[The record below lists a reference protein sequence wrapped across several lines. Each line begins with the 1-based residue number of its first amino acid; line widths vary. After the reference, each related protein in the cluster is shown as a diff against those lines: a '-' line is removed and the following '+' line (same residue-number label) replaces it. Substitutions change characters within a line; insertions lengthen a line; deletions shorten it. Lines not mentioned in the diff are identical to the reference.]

1 MLAIGVNYFS
11 GYKRCR
17 KNHQYFHGRIQ
28 LVKCCSPN
36 IANLQSRA
44 TNFLKYVC
52 SRSSLPRKYRTLP
65 VISIG
70 PPIRFAGGWIDIAT
84 NNSAVA
90 ATPRGSQADWRENT
104 LPPPN
109 ICIPKY
115 DQKLCARP
123 VYDKW
128 FDGVVL
134 ILAAG
139 PFKTY
144 GRAQKFL
151 NLFVKYVYC
160 VERSAAIATP
170 PIHHSPG
177 QTLVYECAL
186 HAPIDRRVL
195 ENLRQ
200 AWRKTQSWSFI
211 KPILCNG
218 NNLKAWSKI
227 SHAEYWQILCL
238 LRGMINAMQSRVH
251 PCGADAF
258 GPFCACEDSQVK
270 IPQSDFIQAVRACVD
285 ELNNEDPLVSV
296 LDLEMRGL
304 WSQ

>member
-1 MLAIGVNYFS
+1 
-11 GYKRCR
+11 
-17 KNHQYFHGRIQ
+17 
-28 LVKCCSPN
+28 VKCSNPN
-36 IANLQSRA
+36 IAKLQNRA
-44 TNFLKYVC
+44 ADFVKYAGT
-52 SRSSLPRKYRTLP
+52 RNKLPRKYRTLTI
-65 VISIG
+65 ISIG
-70 PPIRFAGGWIDIAT
+70 PPIVLASGWLDVAV

-90 ATPRGSQADWRENT
+90 ATPRGSQADWREHH
-104 LPPPN
+104 LPPPM
-109 ICIPKY
+109 IVIPECNKN
-115 DQKLCARP
+115 LCARS

-128 FDGVVL
+128 LDRAVL
-134 ILAAG
+134 ILATR
-139 PFKTY
+139 PFRTY

-160 VERSAAIATP
+160 VERSAAIAP
-170 PIHHSPG
+170 SPIHHSPG

-200 AWRKTQSWSFI
+200 AWRKTQSWSII
-211 KPILCNG
+211 KPMLCNG

-227 SHAEYWQILCL
+227 NRAEYWQILCL

-270 IPQSDFIQAVRACVD
+270 IPQSDFIQAVQACVD
-285 ELNNEDPLVSV
+285 ELNNDDPLVSV
-296 LDLEMRGL
+296 LDSEMRGL